1 MDIVRVN
8 YIKLTSLQHSYG
20 PKRIIPM
27 MPTLIMIQNKLTIN
41 ARAWTYV
48 VQDIFNFAVR
58 SAADKADSLSTKPKF

>member
-1 MDIVRVN
+1 
-8 YIKLTSLQHSYG
+8 
-20 PKRIIPM
+20 

-58 SAADKADSLSTKPKF
+58 SAADKADSLSTKPKFWTKSEVRAYSPIMVIADREAIFI